1 MGLPGDAWAKLL
13 NIHYYVP
20 QKGFITYEC
29 GQPMGAYSSFAML
42 AITHHV
48 IVQIAAIKAG
58 ISDTFTDYCVLG
70 DDIVIAND
78 RVAVEYPNL
87 MNSLGLEI
95 STGKSVISTKFT
107 EFAKRLRGCQ
117 YDISPLG
124 PGLIL
129 QCLRNRYYICVLIYE
144 LLRRELLHVYEVFP
158 KLLPML
164 PRCYRRYSK
173 LIV

>member
-13 NIHYYVP
+13 DIQYYTP
-20 QKGFITYEC
+20 HTGFIRYEC

-48 IVQIAAIKAG
+48 IVQVAAIKAG
-58 ISDTFTDYCVLG
+58 ISDVFTDYCVLG

-78 RVAVEYPNL
+78 QVAAEYIQL
-87 MNSLGLEI
+87 MKSLGLDI
-95 STGKSVISTKFT
+95 SVGKSVISTKFT
-107 EFAKRLRGCQ
+107 EFAKRLRGCH

-129 QCLRNRYYICVLIYE
+129 QCLRNRYYICILIFE
-144 LLRRELLHVYEVFP
+144 LLRRGLLHEYEVFP
-158 KLLPML
+158 KLLSAI
-164 PRCYRRYSK
+164 PRCYSRYLS
-173 LIV
+173 LII